1 MPVFR
6 SGEIE
11 LPKSWHRNSGKHM
24 LDVFRR
30 WKRTGGIKLLE
41 GLLNYNPSHRL
52 KAADALKADW
62 FTELPSPTALSLMP
76 TFPTKH
82 NKKAT

>member
-6 SGEIE
+6 SGEME
-11 LPKSWHRNSGKHM
+11 LPTRWHRNSTGKHM

-30 WKRTGGIKLLE
+30 FKRTAGIKLLE
-41 GLLNYNPSHRL
+41 SLLTYNPSHRL
-52 KAADALKADW
+52 KAADALHAEW
-62 FTELPSPTALSLMP
+62 FTELPAPVALSLMP

-82 NKKAT
+82 NKAT